1 MKKDNY
7 NIPYGENTL
16 CFTVP
21 DNADVHV
28 AYTPE
33 VKCLSC
39 IHDEINKALDNPIGT
54 DKIEDLVKPSD
65 RICIIS
71 DDITRPTP
79 VKEILEVLLDR
90 LHKAGAARE
99 NIFIV
104 MALGSHRYM
113 TVQEM
118 IKKVGEEIYS
128 KYRVINSE
136 FKDPDGLLDMGLSPT
151 GARVLVSRSVMDSD
165 LRIGLGNIVPH
176 PAMGWS
182 GGGKILYPGV
192 TDEETVTQFHIEQGL
207 SDENLFGM
215 DDCHI
220 RLEVEKWVDTI
231 GLHFIINTVITPEL
245 KLYRAVAGHYIKA
258 QRAGVEF
265 AKQALGAKLDKLY
278 DIAIVSSYPADM
290 DYWQATKGYLC
301 GARGIAENGTIILV
315 TPCPEGIGP
324 HHEYV
329 DCIGND
335 RAEELLIDLKNS
347 KPVSGDPLA
356 LSIGT
361 CVSKIRKKY
370 RLITVSDGLRK
381 CEMQRAG
388 IEHYG
393 TPELSKAV
401 EDAASRYEN
410 PSVIIIP
417 SGGETVLYRTGQ

>member
-1 MKKDNY
+1 LKKDKY
-7 NIPYGENTL
+7 DIPYGEKTL
-16 CFTVP
+16 CFTIP

-28 AYTPE
+28 AHAPE
-33 VKCLSC
+33 VICPPDMHS
-39 IHDEINKALDNPIGT
+39 EINRAMDNPIGAE
-54 DKIEDLVKPSD
+54 KIEDLVKPSD

-113 TVQEM
+113 TEQETT
-118 IKKVGEEIYS
+118 KKVGEEIFS
-128 KYRVINSE
+128 NYRVINSE
-136 FKDPDGLLDMGLSPT
+136 FKDPNGLLDMGLSPT

-165 LRIGLGNIVPH
+165 IRIGLGNIVPH

-192 TDEETVTQFHIEQGL
+192 TDEKTVTQFHLEQGL
-207 SDENLFGM
+207 ADENLFGM

-231 GLHFIINTVITPEL
+231 GLHFIINTVLTLEL

-258 QRAGVEF
+258 QRAGVAF
-265 AKQALGAKLDKLY
+265 AKQAHGAKLEKLY
-278 DIAIVSSYPADM
+278 DIAVVSSYPSDM

-301 GARGIAENGTIILV
+301 GARGITENGTIILV
-315 TPCPEGIGP
+315 TPCPEGIGLHP
-324 HHEYV
+324 EYV

-335 RAEELLIDLKNS
+335 RAEEILIDLKNS

-370 RLITVSDGLRK
+370 RLITVSDGLTK
-381 CEMQRAG
+381 SEMQRAD
-388 IEHYG
+388 IEHYN
-393 TPELSKAV
+393 TPELSKAIENAV
-401 EDAASRYEN
+401 ARYDD
-410 PSVIIIP
+410 PSIIIIP
-417 SGGETVLYRTGQ
+417 SGGETVLYRTG